1 MVNELTNENFNE
13 IINSKDLVFVQ
24 VSTSWCNPCKT
35 LTPIVEEVSDTLTN
49 VYFGK
54 LDADANGDTAN
65 QLGIRSVP
73 TIIVYKNGEPV
84 ERLTGVQSK
93 KKLTDLIEEYI

>member
-13 IINSKDLVFVQ
+13 IITSKDLVFVQ
-24 VSTSWCNPCKT
+24 VSTSWCGPCKT

-73 TIIVYKNGEPV
+73 TIILYKNGEPV

>member
-13 IINSKDLVFVQ
+13 IIKSKDLVLIQ
-24 VSTSWCNPCKT
+24 VSTSWCNPCKI

-54 LDADANGDTAN
+54 LDADANSDTAN

>member
-13 IINSKDLVFVQ
+13 IINSKDLVLIQ
-24 VSTSWCNPCKT
+24 ISTNFCQPCKV
-35 LTPIVEEVSDTLTN
+35 LKPIVEEVSNTLTN

-54 LDADANGDTAN
+54 LDAEQNGDTVN
-65 QLGIRSVP
+65 ELGVRSVP
-73 TIIVYKNGEPV
+73 TILLYKDGAEV
-84 ERLTGVQSK
+84 ERLVGIHNK